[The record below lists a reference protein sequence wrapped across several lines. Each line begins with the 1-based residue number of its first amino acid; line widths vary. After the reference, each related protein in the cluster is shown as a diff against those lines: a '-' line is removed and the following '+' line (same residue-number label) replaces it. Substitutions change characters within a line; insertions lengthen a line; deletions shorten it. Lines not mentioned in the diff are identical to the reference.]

1 MRKVIIAFIILFLA
15 YIGFQIFKPEMA
27 SIPDSEA
34 DLILYWGQ
42 GCPHCETVKK
52 YIEDFNLDSKF
63 KISQKKVYYNK
74 ANQKQ
79 LENTVKLCPKVDT
92 SPGIG
97 VPLAF
102 DVKNKLCLLGDES
115 IIEWLKK

>member
-42 GCPHCETVKK
+42 GCPHCETVK
-52 YIEDFNLDSKF
+52 
-63 KISQKKVYYNK
+63 
-74 ANQKQ
+74 
-79 LENTVKLCPKVDT
+79 NT
-92 SPGIG
+92 
-97 VPLAF
+97 
-102 DVKNKLCLLGDES
+102 
-115 IIEWLKK
+115 